1 LQNLGNLV
9 EFGYKEVFMKDM
21 NPFIL
26 QRMDAMK
33 KFIDRISLMD
43 PSVEPVRLLFLFLFV
58 FFFFF
63 FKPWIFNG
71 TIESKGFNQRV
82 P

>member
-1 LQNLGNLV
+1 MQNLGNLV

-58 FFFFF
+58 FFCF

-71 TIESKGFNQRV
+71 TVESKGFNQRV